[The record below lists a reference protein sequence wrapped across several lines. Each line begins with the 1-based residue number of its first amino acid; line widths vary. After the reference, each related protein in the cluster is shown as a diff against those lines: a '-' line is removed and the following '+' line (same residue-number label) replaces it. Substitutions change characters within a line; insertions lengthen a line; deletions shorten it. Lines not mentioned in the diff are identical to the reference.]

1 MTFNTP
7 VDENGPRA
15 DVLSEAMQLYTLTAE
30 LFADGLNELRT
41 AKQTEDREKAA
52 RNLAGLTR
60 DYRQSLQSVL
70 NERATIDRL
79 RREHA
84 HARGVGQGSGCL
96 DLDAAR
102 DEIGRRLACLRDAGG
117 GG

>member
-1 MTFNTP
+1 MTLNTP
-7 VDENGPRA
+7 TDRNGLRA
-15 DVLSEAMQLYTLTAE
+15 DVLSEAMELYTLTAE
-30 LFADGLNELRT
+30 LFADGIKDLKT
-41 AKQTEDREKAA
+41 AKQAKEKQQAVKD
-52 RNLAGLTR
+52 LAGLTR

-84 HARGVGQGSGCL
+84 HARGAGAGSQSH

-102 DEIGRRLACLRDAGG
+102 DEIGRRLARLRDTRGG
-117 GG
+117 

>member
-1 MTFNTP
+1 MTLNTP
-7 VDENGPRA
+7 VEENGPRT

-30 LFADGLNELRT
+30 IFADGLNEMRA
-41 AKQTEDREKAA
+41 AKDADKRQKVAKD
-52 RNLAGLTR
+52 LAGLTR

-70 NERATIDRL
+70 NERATIDKL
-79 RREHA
+79 RRD
-84 HARGVGQGSGCL
+84 HARARGDAGPGEL

-102 DEIGRRLACLRDAGG
+102 DEIGRRLACLGDAGG